1 MLINLGQ
8 TSEGDAI
15 KLLEGSPNLQ
25 LEFLK
30 GVLAQAEEEDDEEEK
45 TEVPE
50 DLLVLHI
57 KLLCQL
63 EPKNVAEE
71 VRKRRY
77 PVDPCLKLCRD
88 YNVKGGLAFFLEKA
102 GNNMEAVD
110 LLLDVFQE
118 ALVKK
123 FKKIDQKTFFGIS
136 FERENFNIDFF

>member
-1 MLINLGQ
+1 MLISLGQ

-30 GVLAQAEEEDDEEEK
+30 GVLAQAEDEDEDEQE
-45 TEVPE
+45 EVPE

-63 EPKNVAEE
+63 EPKSVAEE
-71 VRKRRY
+71 VKKRRY
-77 PVDPCLKLCRD
+77 PVDPCLRVCRE

-102 GNNMEAVD
+102 GDNMEALD
-110 LLLDVFQE
+110 LLLDV
-118 ALVKK
+118 
-123 FKKIDQKTFFGIS
+123 
-136 FERENFNIDFF
+136 NFI